1 MVLIILTGSF
11 QLLCTYEKL
20 LLRLGENKEKD
31 KMLTNNIENLLSG

>member
-20 LLRLGENKEKD
+20 LLRLGKND
-31 KMLTNNIENLLSG
+31 NIEKLLSG